1 MFSKFAKFSINTI
14 IKFSDLQYEKTI
26 KSDAYRGRLYQKLSH
41 HKNILKQL
49 ITCLWCFIQKTISFM
64 ATGQFLFCN

>member
-1 MFSKFAKFSINTI
+1 MFSKFAEFSINTI
-14 IKFSDLQYEKTI
+14 IKFSDLRIYGGKITI

-49 ITCLWCFIQKTISFM
+49 ITCLVFHTE
-64 ATGQFLFCN
+64 NN